1 MLRLFVV
8 LSLLAPLSLL
18 VGCGGSSSN
27 STVAIVNLDTVLK
40 LTGADLEIATAIQE
54 REKQIMAGLTKF
66 QQDLES
72 QYEAKQKEIGES
84 PTDEQK
90 RELQSLL
97 NRLNAQNQQARQQAS
112 QNISTFQQDL
122 YERFQEQAGPVSL
135 EVAKEQGYS
144 IVIGQNPSILAFDT
158 SVDIT
163 DLVVERMKTMKAEGG
178 PTTAPSAEDATAAPG
193 LPQTGGDATP
203 IAPGAPVTPPATP
216 ITPPASLTPSTPA
229 ATSTPATTSA
239 PAPEKTSTP
248 ATTPTETALPA
259 GTSEST
265 PEPVGTN
272 E

>member
-1 MLRLFVV
+1 MLRLLVV

-18 VGCGGSSSN
+18 VGCGGSSNN

-66 QQDLES
+66 QQDLEK
-72 QYEAKQKEIGES
+72 QYEEKQQEIGES

-90 RELQSLL
+90 RELQALL
-97 NRLNAQNQQARQQAS
+97 NRLNSQNQQARQQAS

-163 DLVVERMKTMKAEGG
+163 DLVVERMKAMKTEGG
-178 PTTAPSAEDATAAPG
+178 SAAPG
-193 LPQTGGDATP
+193 GEAPATPGLPPNGGDATP
-203 IAPGAPVTPPATP
+203 IAPPGAPVTPPATP

-239 PAPEKTSTP
+239 PAPETTSAPPKTS
-248 ATTPTETALPA
+248 TETALPA
-259 GTSEST
+259 GTSDST
-265 PEPVGTN
+265 PDPVGTN